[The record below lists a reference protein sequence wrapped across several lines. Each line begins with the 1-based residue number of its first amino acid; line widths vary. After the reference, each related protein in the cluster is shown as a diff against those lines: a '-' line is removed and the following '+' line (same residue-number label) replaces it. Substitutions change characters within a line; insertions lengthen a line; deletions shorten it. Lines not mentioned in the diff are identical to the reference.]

1 MYVGYS
7 SVLAWELHA
16 CVEVHGQLESRS
28 QGFLTAPASS
38 AQQNPCLRHARLPEM
53 LGFSK
58 ILGAL
63 IPIFPLEL
71 FGQHLVSPTIRA
83 FSNTAVLKQLLF
95 PQDSGLCV
103 RLAVPQLTVAQASLD
118 LTSPSALA
126 S

>member
-1 MYVGYS
+1 MLVQR
-7 SVLAWELHA
+7 
-16 CVEVHGQLESRS
+16 EVHGQLESRS

-53 LGFSK
+53 PGFSK

-63 IPIFPLEL
+63 TPVFPLEL

-95 PQDSGLCV
+95 PQDSGLWCTFG
-103 RLAVPQLTVAQASLD
+103 RTTTHVAQASLD